1 MIVKKNFVTVKW
13 TALQKIVSVHC
24 LKYSKKGFLP
34 GIQYKKFLQWGTSK
48 AFSNS

>member
-13 TALQKIVSVHC
+13 TALQKIVC
-24 LKYSKKGFLP
+24 PLLKVFKEGFLP